1 MSAARFT
8 ATGRR
13 CPESRQPT
21 RKNPMTPRL
30 SSGLRMGAAG
40 LIAAAWQLG
49 AYSAAWAQQPL
60 PLAAPPPAE
69 APAPTAMTAPTLAGP
84 LVANPNPMKFDVG
97 PLGTVYLTGVVSGL
111 GMFQSSPLLGDHNS
125 NVDLSN
131 GQFIAQTT
139 EGLFQFYTQVG
150 VYSLPALGTPY
161 AHVDR
166 TTGDTFGPVPVTYL
180 KIAPNDVFSVQVGKL
195 PTLIGAESTFTFQ
208 NMNIERG
215 LLWNQENAINRGIQ
229 ANYTTGPLALSVSLN
244 DGFYSDSYNWLIGSA
259 AWTIDKE
266 NTLTFV
272 GGGNFDH
279 TDKNVV

>member
-13 CPESRQPT
+13 CPEARQLT

-30 SSGLRMGAAG
+30 SSGLRMGAAC

-49 AYSAAWAQQPL
+49 AYSAAWAQQPPP

-97 PLGTVYLTGVVSGL
+97 PLGTVYLTGMVTGL

-125 NVDLSN
+125 NGDLSN

-139 EGLFQFYTQVG
+139 EGLLQFYTQVG

-166 TTGDTFGPVPVTYL
+166 TTGGTFGPVPVTYL
-180 KIAPNDVFSVQVGKL
+180 KIVPNDAFSFQLRKL
-195 PTLIGAESTFTFQ
+195 PTLTRPQSTSP
-208 NMNIERG
+208 I
-215 LLWNQENAINRGIQ
+215 
-229 ANYTTGPLALSVSLN
+229 
-244 DGFYSDSYNWLIGSA
+244 
-259 AWTIDKE
+259 E
-266 NTLTFV
+266 NTNLEP
-272 GGGNFDH
+272 
-279 TDKNVV
+279 